1 VNDISTPPPELDFGL
16 WINDSTAAT
25 NPTQQHSVYESP
37 LDFEAENQDFFPF
50 EDHDPT
56 DLELTA
62 TNPTTQQSVD
72 ESHLDLEAEDQN
84 LFPCEDHVLTYQEL
98 TATKPTL
105 RSVDESHLD
114 LEAEDQNLFPYPI
127 RNEGEETPPVLLT
140 DQNEFCLKFPK
151 VHENLWTKG

>member
-1 VNDISTPPPELDFGL
+1 MNDISTPPPELDFGL
-16 WINDSTAAT
+16 WINDPTAAT

-37 LDFEAENQDFFPF
+37 LDLEAENQDIFPF

-72 ESHLDLEAEDQN
+72 ESHLGLEAEDQN
-84 LFPCEDHVLTYQEL
+84 LFHFEDHDLTYQEL
-98 TATKPTL
+98 TVTDPTFH
-105 RSVDESHLD
+105 SVDESHLD
-114 LEAEDQNLFPYPI
+114 LEAEDQLPVEDPI
-127 RNEGEETPPVLLT
+127 RNEGEEKNPVPLT